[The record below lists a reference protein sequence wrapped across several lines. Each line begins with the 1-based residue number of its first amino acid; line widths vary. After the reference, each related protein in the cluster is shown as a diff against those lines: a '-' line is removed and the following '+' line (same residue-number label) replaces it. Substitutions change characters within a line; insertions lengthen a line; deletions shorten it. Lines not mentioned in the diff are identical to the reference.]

1 MMRADP
7 NLIYTVEALG
17 RLWPVTNRMDMI
29 HEH

>member
-1 MMRADP
+1 MMRAY
-7 NLIYTVEALG
+7 LFFSTAEALA